1 MAIGS
6 NMRSASWADLENME
20 CVSLI
25 GMVVLVRVSYID
37 ELGADA
43 QDCFNDQDWTY
54 GTDLND

>member
-1 MAIGS
+1 
-6 NMRSASWADLENME
+6 MRSASWADLENME